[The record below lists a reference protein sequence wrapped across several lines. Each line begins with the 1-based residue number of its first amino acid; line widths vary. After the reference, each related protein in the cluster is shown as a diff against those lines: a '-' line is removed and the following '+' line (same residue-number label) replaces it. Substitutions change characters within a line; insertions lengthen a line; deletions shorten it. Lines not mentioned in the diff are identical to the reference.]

1 MYTIKSLLRIVL
13 DNYLIIN
20 IFEGDWDK
28 NYVTLIIDD
37 HVEVNEERINYDGFN
52 FIVEVHENNF
62 FLDILLCLRAN
73 LGKETYYF

>member
-52 FIVEVHENNF
+52 FIVEVHENI
-62 FLDILLCLRAN
+62 FLFW
-73 LGKETYYF
+73 TYCCV